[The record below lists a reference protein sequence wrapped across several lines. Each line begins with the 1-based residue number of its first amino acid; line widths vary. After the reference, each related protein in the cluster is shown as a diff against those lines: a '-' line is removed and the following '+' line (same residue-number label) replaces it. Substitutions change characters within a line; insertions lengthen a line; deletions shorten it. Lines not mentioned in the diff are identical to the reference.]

1 MRLYAPE
8 TTYND
13 QTMKYYLTY
22 LTKWLLSYQTSLA
35 PPSSSLEIKFEY
47 IIERLAKSNLLSL
60 IVGIVED
67 KKILEIMNK
76 FLNIQE
82 EKCYEPKSE
91 IFSNFVLIIT
101 GVLEDMTDIPT
112 SILNVLLIHLNRK
125 NNKDKYEL
133 CKAILVKMKNFLAA
147 PINEL
152 IISNG
157 KINIKDHDFC
167 VMIKELSKINF
178 EFLVKFFLKIPKKI
192 NKEKINGAR
201 YFDILLHVFSTENS
215 FEIAIRYKHLFS
227 NLLDQLNSNKSENKY
242 KIFKTLSKFLS
253 RNKLKSTENNFFAIC
268 EEKIKQYLKEMK
280 TESNA
285 LNALYITKKIKK
297 WKLIKLISL
306 TLLSSPYTI
315 VYKTAMKYIFEIIN
329 EKIFG
334 NFNIYDLNS
343 VDKLKLLNKSSKLFT
358 SILEKMSDTSNDLNE
373 QFNLCLKQL
382 FDNEPNN
389 SIGKLIILFY
399 FAHQNVTMISIW
411 NQIILAYYSTS
422 FDNENQKDNILFN
435 IFNDNEKQFESMLD
449 FFSLYITNVDEE
461 INKNSIT
468 VLISMI
474 YVIVYF
480 VKYHIYTN
488 LIMNSDNITSKIIR
502 DIKLI
507 ITNKLTNN
515 DVFTAQMILLK
526 QMLYVPQSDENSKN
540 ELYDLI
546 QNDIANFVLENEK
559 INVKAFCVVFY
570 ELNSLLT
577 DKVILPSK
585 FNEFLSDSSKYM
597 NTLKFINEILKL
609 DKKGLY
615 TSIFFNENTIK
626 YLLYDLKEKIFS
638 DTKNEQIKITT
649 DEKDK
654 IAKHNVIKLISGYHE
669 ILKYQFYHLIKVIKE
684 KEKDNYNKEINQFI
698 KFILS
703 AIYNFF
709 EKEYVDIEK
718 LSKKKKKK
726 FNHTY
731 SQIQLL
737 CIAKYINLIFKFYE
751 NEIQIKSSY
760 QIKIMNLLLCKDF
773 FIRNHFIQKINK
785 KITKG
790 STSLNYYLNIIPML
804 TIAFADPD
812 KSLQRLSNG
821 IISSFISHIFKK
833 LQKINDINDNSAYK
847 YIPEVYLSYII
858 VYFVFNRNLNIL
870 FQIADKKELSY
881 FSEIIISFFKIIKR
895 QCENKIDSD
904 FILRL
909 LSKIKGESLKERKE
923 IKNIFSNGLY
933 LVIDKDDDDNND
945 IQVDYELVKN
955 DICEFV
961 KRIVSSQFM
970 SDFSHG
976 NIKPKLPIIFIG
988 VEKNGNSIKRE
999 SVMRKTFVLDTTK
1012 ILMTA
1017 SAIKSKKK
1025 DFHSGSGQ
1033 NKENMKDERLNEEAQ
1048 IRKISDNK
1056 EGHQDIINAY
1066 QTKSRSKKKI

>member
-22 LTKWLLSYQTSLA
+22 LTKWMLSYKSSLA

-67 KKILEIMNK
+67 KIILEIMNK

-82 EKCYEPKSE
+82 EKCYDPKSE

-112 SILNVLLIHLNRK
+112 SILNVLLVHLNRK

-152 IISNG
+152 IISSE

-167 VMIKELSKINF
+167 ILIKELSKINF

-192 NKEKINGAR
+192 KKEKINGAK
-201 YFDILLHVFSTENS
+201 YFDILLHVFSAENS
-215 FEIAIRYKHLFS
+215 FEIAIRYKDLFS
-227 NLLDQLNSNKSENKY
+227 NLLERLNSNKSENKY
-242 KIFKTLSKFLS
+242 KIFKTLIKFLS
-253 RNKLKSTENNFFAIC
+253 RNKLKSTENNFFPVC

-297 WKLIKLISL
+297 WKIIKLITL

-329 EKIFG
+329 EKIFV

-343 VDKLKLLNKSSKLFT
+343 VDKLKFLNKSSELFT
-358 SILEKMSDTSNDLNE
+358 SIIEKVSDTSNNLNE
-373 QFNLCLKQL
+373 QFDLCLKEL
-382 FDNEPNN
+382 FDKETDN

-399 FAHQNVTMISIW
+399 FANQNLAMISAW
-411 NQIILAYYSTS
+411 NQIILSYYSTS
-422 FDNENQKDNILFN
+422 FDNENKNDNILFN
-435 IFNDNEKQFESMLD
+435 IFNNNEKQFESMLD
-449 FFSLYITNVDEE
+449 FFALYITNVDEE
-461 INKNSIT
+461 INKNSIK

-474 YVIVYF
+474 YVTIYF
-480 VKYHIYTN
+480 AKYHIYTN
-488 LIMNSDNITSKIIR
+488 SMMNSKNITSKIIS

-515 DVFTAQMILLK
+515 DVFTSQMILLK
-526 QMLYVPQSDENSKN
+526 QMLYVPQSDENIKN
-540 ELYDLI
+540 ELYELI
-546 QNDIANFVLENEK
+546 QNDVANFVLENEK
-559 INVKAFCVVFY
+559 INVKTFSVVFY
-570 ELNSLLT
+570 ELNSLLEH
-577 DKVILPSK
+577 KIILPNK
-585 FNEFLSDSSKYM
+585 FNQYLPDSSKYM

-626 YLLYDLKEKIFS
+626 CLLYDLKEKILS

-654 IAKHNVIKLISGYHE
+654 NAKYNLIKLISGYHE
-669 ILKYQFYHLIKVIKE
+669 VLKYQFYHLIKVIRE
-684 KEKDNYNKEINQFI
+684 KEKDNYNKEINKLI
-698 KFILS
+698 KFILG

-709 EKEYVDIEK
+709 EKEYIDIDK

-731 SQIQLL
+731 SQIQLI
-737 CIAKYINLIFKFYE
+737 CIAKYINLLFKFYE

-760 QIKIMNLLLCKDF
+760 QIKIMNLLLCKEF

-785 KITKG
+785 KISKG
-790 STSLNYYLNIIPML
+790 RAPINYYLNVIPML

-812 KSLQRLSNG
+812 KTLQRLSNG
-821 IISSFISHIFKK
+821 IISSFISHIFSK
-833 LQKINDINDNSAYK
+833 LNKITDINDNSAYK

-858 VYFVFNRNLNIL
+858 VYYVFNSNLNIL

-895 QCENKIDSD
+895 QCENRIDSD

-923 IKNIFSNGLY
+923 IKNIFSKGLY
-933 LVIDKDDDDNND
+933 LVIDKADDND
-945 IQVDYELVKN
+945 LQVNYELVKN
-955 DICEFV
+955 EACEFI

-976 NIKPKLPIIFIG
+976 NIKPKLPVIFISDD
-988 VEKNGNSIKRE
+988 KNANDIKRE

-1025 DFHSGSGQ
+1025 KFNSGSGQ
-1033 NKENMKDERLNEEAQ
+1033 NKENMKEEKQNEEEQ
-1048 IRKISDNK
+1048 I
-1056 EGHQDIINAY
+1056 QIINGNKDSHQEIIKSY
-1066 QTKSRSKKKI
+1066 QSKSSSKKKI